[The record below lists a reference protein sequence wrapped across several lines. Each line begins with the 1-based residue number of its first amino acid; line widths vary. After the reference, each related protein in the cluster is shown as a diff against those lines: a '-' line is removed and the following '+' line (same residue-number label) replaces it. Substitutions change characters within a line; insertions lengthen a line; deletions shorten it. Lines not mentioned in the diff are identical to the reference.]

1 MYVKTYADKLEPTP
15 FPKEKRERRATVT
28 RQAEMELERELN
40 HEGSMMY
47 KPWQFRDYT
56 PKSLTLRTTYD
67 ELFILIKEKAFIR
80 HNFNVANGEVH
91 IPTIFA
97 KVSGISK
104 NKSDYWN
111 KLHQITEHDYSLLI
125 KSFPFTKEVRA
136 SGYLYHYQQSLTAG
150 ELDPEKIMKGNW
162 WKYKQLSTGTQNG
175 IAHAIAKYCS
185 DPKLKRNPGEK
196 IEDLKLY
203 LFAQACSIPQEFLN
217 LLQRFDY
224 SQEVPKIIL
233 YNTEL
238 NGTMCRSDAAILL
251 LLNKIGIDIVV
262 YNPPGQSDLEI
273 YIDNDAY
280 DNHLLEDMV
289 FNQEYQEPGFI
300 SRFFKR
306 IIN

>member
-1 MYVKTYADKLEPTP
+1 
-15 FPKEKRERRATVT
+15 
-28 RQAEMELERELN
+28 
-40 HEGSMMY
+40 
-47 KPWQFRDYT
+47 
-56 PKSLTLRTTYD
+56 
-67 ELFILIKEKAFIR
+67 
-80 HNFNVANGEVH
+80 
-91 IPTIFA
+91 
-97 KVSGISK
+97 
-104 NKSDYWN
+104 
-111 KLHQITEHDYSLLI
+111 
-125 KSFPFTKEVRA
+125 
-136 SGYLYHYQQSLTAG
+136 
-150 ELDPEKIMKGNW
+150 
-162 WKYKQLSTGTQNG
+162 
-175 IAHAIAKYCS
+175 
-185 DPKLKRNPGEK
+185 
-196 IEDLKLY
+196 
-203 LFAQACSIPQEFLN
+203 
-217 LLQRFDY
+217 LQRFDY